1 MDGGHQEKDKRAGT
15 ENVAGIVGLGK
26 ACELAKMNL
35 ERHMRHLKEIRDYSM
50 QEKARLWDEIFRLEF
65 PHNYYVDLT
74 KNLLD
79 FKIKMLEEKR
89 K

>member
-1 MDGGHQEKDKRAGT
+1 
-15 ENVAGIVGLGK
+15 
-26 ACELAKMNL
+26 
-35 ERHMRHLKEIRDYSM
+35 M
-50 QEKARLWDEIFRLEF
+50 QEKVRLWDEIFRLEF